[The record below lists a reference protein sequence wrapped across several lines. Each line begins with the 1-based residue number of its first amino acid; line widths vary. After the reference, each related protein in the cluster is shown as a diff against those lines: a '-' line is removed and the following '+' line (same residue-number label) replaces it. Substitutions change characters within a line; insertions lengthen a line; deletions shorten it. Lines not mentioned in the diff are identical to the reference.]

1 MHDTKN
7 IYEGR
12 VLVVLIFSFVLA
24 VVVGGPYLSDA
35 LEIQTLKPVN
45 GGPQGKAEIL
55 SLREES
61 KSSDFRFINS
71 FFEQEL
77 TPEQWWLMKPRV
89 AKIMQEDL
97 PRKQYLE
104 KILDLVPQSE
114 E

>member
-1 MHDTKN
+1 MHNTKN

-12 VLVVLIFSFVLA
+12 VLVVLIFSFILA
-24 VVVGGPYLSDA
+24 VVVGGPYLFDA
-35 LEIQTLKPVN
+35 LEIQTPKPLK
-45 GGPQGKAEIL
+45 GGPQRKAETL

-61 KSSDFRFINS
+61 KSSDFRFFNN

-77 TPEQWWLMKPRV
+77 TPEQWWLIKPRV

>member
-1 MHDTKN
+1 MHDAKN

-35 LEIQTLKPVN
+35 LEIQTPKPVKD
-45 GGPQGKAEIL
+45 GPQGKAETV
-55 SLREES
+55 SPREES
-61 KSSDFRFINS
+61 KASDFRFINS

-104 KILDLVPQSE
+104 KILDLVPQSK
-114 E
+114 